1 MKKLTGR
8 PSSERMA
15 DTTLATPGLWAAWVT
30 RSSFSWNSK
39 THQTEKGSNAGNRT
53 LLWYLSPPC
62 QQTNHHFTLPN
73 FRVWHHFRQWNI
85 LHKIWLIKYSVH
97 TMSNKLQ
104 GDFFDW
110 SPPSFSKYKFLYNL
124 WNLEKIQ
131 ASLHGNLYLKNLGG
145 LQSKKS
151 PCS

>member
-1 MKKLTGR
+1 
-8 PSSERMA
+8 
-15 DTTLATPGLWAAWVT
+15 
-30 RSSFSWNSK
+30 
-39 THQTEKGSNAGNRT
+39 
-53 LLWYLSPPC
+53 
-62 QQTNHHFTLPN
+62 LPN

-104 GDFFDW
+104 GNFFDW

-145 LQSKKS
+145 LQSKNHPVVKNKGFS
-151 PCS
+151 NTERLGIFFRVATMFLKKFWSFLL